1 MDRLKL
7 SLLALQRKVESQLN
21 CEGQGGIGKGYLAN
35 ARKGKLF
42 LNIGVETN
50 GGGGGG
56 WGENRRE
63 WLVQGSTMK
72 SLGDYIPGSCLFS

>member
-50 GGGGGG
+50 VGGG
-56 WGENRRE
+56 WRMG
-63 WLVQGSTMK
+63 
-72 SLGDYIPGSCLFS
+72 